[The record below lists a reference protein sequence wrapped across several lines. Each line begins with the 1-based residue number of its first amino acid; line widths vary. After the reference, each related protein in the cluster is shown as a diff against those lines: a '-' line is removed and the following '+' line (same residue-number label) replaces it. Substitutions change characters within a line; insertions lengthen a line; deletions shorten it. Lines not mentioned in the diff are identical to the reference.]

1 MNDLREKGDVD
12 RYEAYLQSRGHLLG
26 LRDST
31 NYIANELSKLRQ
43 QRTMIERSDM
53 TAEQKRDMID
63 QIEEVTAAL
72 LGPVPELKRYAR
84 LPAFE
89 GRFAERLTGQ

>member
-1 MNDLREKGDVD
+1 
-12 RYEAYLQSRGHLLG
+12 
-26 LRDST
+26 
-31 NYIANELSKLRQ
+31 
-43 QRTMIERSDM
+43 MIERSDM

-63 QIEEVTAAL
+63 QIEEATAAL